1 MKITRTNRIDYNPTN
16 NDLEIASFVYRALTA
31 VRDDGRFGDR
41 KVFISAP
48 WIMMLRLDIETGCNL
63 TNGATIEDFKAWLLR
78 SRRIARDGSE
88 KGAPLVV
95 LVRADLVAAM
105 DHAVVM
111 ASETVTDGATFH
123 FVLDPVFAHDA
134 YAPRISVPNPFV
146 PTERGGVG
154 MSR

>member
-1 MKITRTNRIDYNPTN
+1 M
-16 NDLEIASFVYRALTA
+16 
-31 VRDDGRFGDR
+31 
-41 KVFISAP
+41 
-48 WIMMLRLDIETGCNL
+48 MMLHLDVETGCNL

-78 SRRIARDGSE
+78 SRRLTRDGSE
-88 KGAPLVV
+88 KCAPLVV

-123 FVLDPVFAHDA
+123 FVLDPAVAYDA
-134 YAPRISVPNPFV
+134 YAPRTSVPKPFV
-146 PTERGGVG
+146 PTARGRIG